1 MRKICKAL
9 IVLAVLLVPTIK
21 GYAITLGEYED
32 KLNKYK
38 AELAENQSKINK
50 TTGEINS
57 ANNEINNLKNE
68 VLELTKEVEV
78 LNEEIDK
85 FNVEI
90 KEKIE
95 SSKEL
100 IEYLEVSSKGNMY
113 LEYVFDASSINDLIY
128 RSATVEELIEYNN
141 KTIEELN
148 KMINDNKIREQNIAK
163 RKEEISKIENNLN
176 NRIASLGQTKATL
189 TSGAVTIEKELKSF
203 DEKVKFYKSKGC
215 KSSDVIGV
223 DCAVEISTYG
233 FRRPTETGYVTQNQS
248 ATHRGL
254 DIGSKK
260 GTGEKIY
267 PVGDGTIEEVYK
279 DYYGALCVRMSHKN
293 AKDGKWYTSIYCHL
307 SSFAPG
313 IYVGMKPKRI
323 SSNDFLGYMG
333 NTGYSFGNHLHIE
346 LIPCRYLVDNNCFN
360 WNSYVNFARN
370 QFNSGYNQRKV
381 VNYPNGLYNAWSTR

>member
-1 MRKICKAL
+1 MRKICKIL
-9 IVLAVLLVPTIK
+9 IVLAFLLVPTIK
-21 GYAITLGEYED
+21 GYAITLGEYEE
-32 KLNKYK
+32 KLAKYK

-85 FNVEI
+85 YNVEI
-90 KEKIE
+90 KEKIK

-113 LEYVFDASSINDLIY
+113 LEYVFDATSINDLIY

-148 KMINDNKIREQNIAK
+148 KMINDNKIREQNISK
-163 RKEEISKIENNLN
+163 RKEEITKIENNLN

-203 DEKVKFYKSKGC
+203 DEKV
-215 KSSDVIGV
+215 IGV

-233 FRRPTETGYVTQNQS
+233 FRRPTEQGYVTQNQS

-254 DIGSKK
+254 DIGSKR
-260 GTGEKIY
+260 GTSEKIY

-293 AKDGKWYTSIYCHL
+293 AKDGKWYTSIYCHM
-307 SSFAPG
+307 SSYAPG
-313 IYVGMKPKRI
+313 IYVGMKAGKKV
-323 SSNDFLGYMG
+323 SSNDYLGYMG

-346 LIPCRYLVDNNCFN
+346 LMPCRYLVDNNCFN
-360 WNSYVNFARN
+360 WNSYVSFARN
-370 QFNSGYNQRKV
+370 QFNSGFNQRKV
-381 VNYPNGLYNAWSTR
+381 INYPNGLYNAWTTR